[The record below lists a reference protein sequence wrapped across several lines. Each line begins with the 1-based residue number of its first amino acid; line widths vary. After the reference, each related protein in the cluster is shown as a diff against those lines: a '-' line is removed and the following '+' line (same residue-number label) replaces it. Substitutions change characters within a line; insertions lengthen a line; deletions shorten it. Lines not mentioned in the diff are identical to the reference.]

1 MEHREHPRSCVVL
14 AERSRGAEG
23 KLGSFR
29 CQIFI
34 SVTFA
39 TLCGT
44 SHVPAATS
52 GNGAVASAQFPSQGP
67 SGQPVASYLHRNNRR
82 RTLMRFLIQTALK
95 QPVSREPDKQQ
106 QIH

>member
-23 KLGSFR
+23 KPGCFR

-44 SHVPAATS
+44 SHVPTATS
-52 GNGAVASAQFPSQGP
+52 GDGVVASAQFPSQGP
-67 SGQPVASYLHRNNRR
+67 SGQPVASYLYRNNRC
-82 RTLMRFLIQTALK
+82 RTLMLFLIQTALN
-95 QPVSREPDKQQ
+95 QPVSRKPDKQQ
-106 QIH
+106 QIN